1 MATDLNYF
9 GGLLDQMANERV
21 DINRMFN
28 TNDQNPNVQ
37 TSTFYKLKNI
47 EIGDDNI
54 GGCGSVEQECLET
67 MSATVTA
74 DTPLAKNLR
83 IPACFNGISGVWEPQ
98 INDAT
103 LYAVSTAMAD
113 SKIIKAIEKLKTQ
126 AVDKIGLEVEV
137 HALKTVCN
145 IVETL
150 LVNGVEDPRD
160 IVLFVTPQ
168 LLQKLSFEITNVL
181 SEGFP
186 RSTGTSL
193 RALGF
198 DSIEGYLIDTFGI
211 GDVVRLDGKLM
222 NNGQVRKDDN
232 KNDYIDIIGLSKD
245 DALYKVYCET
255 QTQLVFQPLGSDPTA
270 IKPYYRVVTGAFIGA
285 NLFNTSAFCF
295 GKGMQSQLQFA
306 AYDEGEHAHPA
317 KAAKQSK

>member
-113 SKIIKAIEKLKTQ
+113 SKIIKAIEKLKGQ
-126 AVDKIGLEVEV
+126 AVDKTGLQIDA
-137 HALKTVCN
+137 ALKTVGN

-168 LLQKLSFEITNVL
+168 LLQKLSFEITNI
-181 SEGFP
+181 STEDFGCQ
-186 RSTGTSL
+186 TGTSL

-198 DSIEGYLIDTFGI
+198 DSIENYLIDTFGI

-222 NNGQVRKDDN
+222 NNGKVRKDDN
-232 KNDYIDIIGLSKD
+232 KDSYIDIIGLSKD

-295 GKGMQSQLQFA
+295 GKGMMPKFEA
-306 AYDEGEHAHPA
+306 HNEAEHAHPA
-317 KAAKQSK
+317 KAKATQSK

>member
-113 SKIIKAIEKLKTQ
+113 SKIIKAIEKLKGQ
-126 AVDKIGLEVEV
+126 AVDKAGLRIDR
-137 HALKTVCN
+137 ALTIVGN

-168 LLQKLSFEITNVL
+168 LLQKLSFEITNVSL
-181 SEGFP
+181 MPGYGQ
-186 RSTGTSL
+186 TGTSL

-222 NNGQVRKDDN
+222 NNGKVRKDDN
-232 KNDYIDIIGLSKD
+232 KNGYIDIIGLSKD

-270 IKPYYRVVTGAFIGA
+270 IKPYYRVVTGALIGA

-295 GKGMQSQLQFA
+295 GRGMEPQFEA
-306 AYDEGEHAHPA
+306 HNEDEHAHPA
-317 KAAKQSK
+317 KAKATQSK

>member
-1 MATDLNYF
+1 MAQDLNYF

-47 EIGDDNI
+47 EIGDTNI
-54 GGCGSVEQECLET
+54 GGCGSVDQECLET

-113 SKIIKAIEKLKTQ
+113 SKIIKAIEKLKAQ
-126 AVDKIGLEVEV
+126 AVDKTGLQIEQSV
-137 HALKTVCN
+137 LKNVGQ

-160 IVLFVTPQ
+160 IVLFMTPQ
-168 LLQKLSFEITNVL
+168 ALQKLSFEIINV
-181 SEGFP
+181 SANGF
-186 RSTGTSL
+186 SQATGTSL

-198 DSIEGYLIDTFGI
+198 DSIESYLIDTFGI
-211 GDVVRLDGKLM
+211 GDVIRLEGKLM
-222 NNGQVRKDDN
+222 NNGKVRSNDN
-232 KNDYIDIIGLSKD
+232 KTEYIDVIGLSKD
-245 DALYKVYCET
+245 DALYKVFCET
-255 QTQLVFQPLGSDPTA
+255 PTQLVFQPLGSDPTA
-270 IKPYYRVVTGAFIGA
+270 IKPYYRVVTGALVGA
-285 NLFNTSAFCF
+285 NLFNTSAFCY
-295 GKGMQSQLQFA
+295 GKGMEQVFEA
-306 AYDEGEHAHPA
+306 HYEGEHAHPKA
-317 KAAKQSK
+317 KANKQDK

>member
-54 GGCGSVEQECLET
+54 GGCGSVAQECLET

-126 AVDKIGLEVEV
+126 AVDKTGLLVNRQ
-137 HALKTVCN
+137 ALKTVGN

-168 LLQKLSFEITNVL
+168 LLQKLSFEVTNI
-181 SEGFP
+181 STEGFTQ
-186 RSTGTSL
+186 STGTSL

-222 NNGQVRKDDN
+222 NNGKVRKDDN
-232 KNDYIDIIGLSKD
+232 KNEYIDIIGLSKD

-295 GKGMQSQLQFA
+295 GKGMETQFEA
-306 AYDEGEHAHPA
+306 HNETEHAHPKA
-317 KAAKQSK
+317 KTTQSK

>member
-1 MATDLNYF
+1 MAQDLNYF

-54 GGCGSVEQECLET
+54 GGCGSVAQECLET

-126 AVDKIGLEVEV
+126 AVDKTGLPINTS
-137 HALKTVCN
+137 LKVVGQ

-160 IVLFVTPQ
+160 IVLFATPQ
-168 LLQKLSFEITNVL
+168 LLQKLSFEIINV
-181 SEGFP
+181 SANGYNQ
-186 RSTGTSL
+186 STGTSL

-198 DSIEGYLIDTFGI
+198 DSIEQYIIDTFGI

-222 NNGQVRKDDN
+222 NNGKVRSNDN
-232 KNDYIDIIGLSKD
+232 QADYIDVIGLSKD

-255 QTQLVFQPLGSDPTA
+255 PTQLVFQPLGSDPTA
-270 IKPYYRVVTGAFIGA
+270 IKPYYRVVTGALVGA
-285 NLFNTSAFCF
+285 NLFNTSAFCY
-295 GKGMQSQLQFA
+295 GKGMQPEFEA
-306 AYDEGEHAHPA
+306 HNEEHAHPKA
-317 KAAKQSK
+317 KANKQDK

>member
-47 EIGDDNI
+47 EIGDTNI
-54 GGCGSVEQECLET
+54 GGCGSVDQECLET

-113 SKIIKAIEKLKTQ
+113 SKIIKAIEKLKGQ
-126 AVDKIGLEVEV
+126 AVDKTGLQIEQS
-137 HALKTVCN
+137 ALQVVGQ

-168 LLQKLSFEITNVL
+168 LLQKLSFEITNV
-181 SEGFP
+181 STNGFAQA
-186 RSTGTSL
+186 TGTSL

-198 DSIEGYLIDTFGI
+198 DSIEGYIIDTFGI
-211 GDVVRLDGKLM
+211 GDVVRLEGKLM
-222 NNGQVRKDDN
+222 NNGKVRSDDN
-232 KNDYIDIIGLSKD
+232 QHEYIDIIGLSKD

-285 NLFNTSAFCF
+285 NLFNTSAFCY
-295 GKGMQSQLQFA
+295 GKGMTPAFEA
-306 AYDEGEHAHPA
+306 HIEGEHAHPKA
-317 KAAKQSK
+317 KATQSK

>member
-1 MATDLNYF
+1 MAQDLNYY
-9 GGLLDQMANERV
+9 GGLLDQMASERV
-21 DINRMFN
+21 DINRIFN

-54 GGCGSVEQECLET
+54 GGCGSVAQECLET

-126 AVDKIGLEVEV
+126 AVDKTGIQTDKV
-137 HALKTVCN
+137 LKTVGQ

-160 IVLFVTPQ
+160 IVLLMTPQ
-168 LLQKLSFEITNVL
+168 ALQKLSFEIINV
-181 SEGFP
+181 STEQF
-186 RSTGTSL
+186 SNATGTSL

-198 DSIEGYLIDTFGI
+198 DSIEQYIIDTFGI

-222 NNGQVRKDDN
+222 NNGKVRSNENQYEYVDV
-232 KNDYIDIIGLSKD
+232 IGMSKD

-255 QTQLVFQPLGSDPTA
+255 PTQLVFQPLGSDPTA
-270 IKPYYRVVTGAFIGA
+270 IKPYYRVVTGALVGA
-285 NLFNTSAFCF
+285 NLFNTSALCF
-295 GKGMQSQLQFA
+295 GKGMLPAFEA
-306 AYDEGEHAHPA
+306 HDEDEHAHPKA
-317 KAAKQSK
+317 KANKETK

>member
-113 SKIIKAIEKLKTQ
+113 SKIIKAIEKLKGQ
-126 AVDKIGLEVEV
+126 AVDKTGLQVDG
-137 HALKTVCN
+137 ALKTVGN

-168 LLQKLSFEITNVL
+168 LLQKLSFEITNV
-181 SEGFP
+181 STEGFGGQ
-186 RSTGTSL
+186 TGTSL

-222 NNGQVRKDDN
+222 NNGKVRKDDN
-232 KNDYIDIIGLSKD
+232 KYSYIDIIGLSKD

-295 GKGMQSQLQFA
+295 GKGMEPKFEA
-306 AYDEGEHAHPA
+306 HNEAEHAHPA

>member
-83 IPACFNGISGVWEPQ
+83 IPACFNGNSGVWEPQ

-113 SKIIKAIEKLKTQ
+113 SKIIKAIEKLKGQ
-126 AVDKIGLEVEV
+126 AVDKTGLQVYG
-137 HALKTVCN
+137 ALQIVGN

-168 LLQKLSFEITNVL
+168 LLQKLSFEITNV
-181 SEGFP
+181 STEGFGGQ
-186 RSTGTSL
+186 TGTSL

-222 NNGQVRKDDN
+222 NNGKVRKDDN
-232 KNDYIDIIGLSKD
+232 KDSYIDIIGLSKD
-245 DALYKVYCET
+245 DALYKVYCEI
-255 QTQLVFQPLGSDPTA
+255 QTRLVFQPLGSDPTA

-295 GKGMQSQLQFA
+295 GKGMEPKFEA
-306 AYDEGEHAHPA
+306 HNEAEHAHPA
-317 KAAKQSK
+317 KAKATQSK

>member
-9 GGLLDQMANERV
+9 GGLLDQMASERV

-28 TNDQNPNVQ
+28 TNDQNPNAQ

-47 EIGDDNI
+47 EIGDTNI
-54 GGCGSVEQECLET
+54 GGCGSVTQECLET

-113 SKIIKAIEKLKTQ
+113 SKIIKAIEKLKMQ
-126 AVDKIGLEVEV
+126 AVDKTGLRVTKV
-137 HALKTVCN
+137 LRIVGQ

-160 IVLFVTPQ
+160 IVLFMTPQ
-168 LLQKLSFEITNVL
+168 ALQKLSFEVINV
-181 SEGFP
+181 SIEP
-186 RSTGTSL
+186 YAQATGTSL

-198 DSIEGYLIDTFGI
+198 DSIEQYIIDTFGI
-211 GDVVRLDGKLM
+211 GDVVRLEGKLM
-222 NNGQVRKDDN
+222 NNGKVRS
-232 KNDYIDIIGLSKD
+232 KNNRSEYVDIIGLSKD
-245 DALYKVYCET
+245 DALYKEYCET
-255 QTQLVFQPLGSDPTA
+255 PTQLVFQDLGSDPTA

-285 NLFNTSAFCF
+285 NLFNTSVFCY
-295 GKGMQSQLQFA
+295 GKGMDPVFEA
-306 AYDEGEHAHPA
+306 HEENEHAHPKA
-317 KAAKQSK
+317 KAKNETK

>member
-1 MATDLNYF
+1 MAQDLNYF

-28 TNDQNPNVQ
+28 TNDQNPSVQ

-47 EIGDDNI
+47 EIGDTNI
-54 GGCGSVEQECLET
+54 GGCGSVDQECLET

-103 LYAVSTAMAD
+103 LYAVATAMAD
-113 SKIIKAIEKLKTQ
+113 SKIIKAIEKLKEQ
-126 AVDKIGLEVEV
+126 AVDKTGLFIDTT
-137 HALKTVCN
+137 ALKTVGQ

-150 LVNGVEDPRD
+150 IVNGVEDPRD
-160 IVLFVTPQ
+160 IVLFMTPQ
-168 LLQKLSFEITNVL
+168 ALQKLSFEITNI
-181 SEGFP
+181 STNGFAQA
-186 RSTGTSL
+186 TGTSL
-193 RALGF
+193 RSLGF
-198 DSIEGYLIDTFGI
+198 DSIESYLIDTFGI

-222 NNGQVRKDDN
+222 NNGKVRSNDN
-232 KNDYIDIIGLSKD
+232 RQEYIDVIGLSKD
-245 DALYKVYCET
+245 DALYKVFCET
-255 QTQLVFQPLGSDPTA
+255 PTQLVFQDLGTDPTA
-270 IKPYYRVVTGAFIGA
+270 IKPYYRVVTGALVGA

-295 GKGMQSQLQFA
+295 GKGMEPTFKA
-306 AYDEGEHAHPA
+306 HAEGEHAHPKA
-317 KAAKQSK
+317 KANQTK

>member
-1 MATDLNYF
+1 MAQDLNYF

-47 EIGDDNI
+47 EIGDTNI
-54 GGCGSVEQECLET
+54 SGCGSVAQECLET

-74 DTPLAKNLR
+74 DTPLAKNLT
-83 IPACFNGISGVWEPQ
+83 IGACFNGISGVWEPQ

-126 AVDKIGLEVEV
+126 AVDKTGLAIEQSI
-137 HALKTVCN
+137 LKTVGQ

-160 IVLFVTPQ
+160 IVLFMTPQ
-168 LLQKLSFEITNVL
+168 ALQKLSFEVINL
-181 SEGFP
+181 STTGYP
-186 RSTGTSL
+186 QATGTSL

-198 DSIEGYLIDTFGI
+198 DSIEEYLIDTFGI
-211 GDVVRLDGKLM
+211 GDVVRLEGKLM
-222 NNGQVRKDDN
+222 NNGKVRSNDN
-232 KNDYIDIIGLSKD
+232 QNEYIDVIGLSKD
-245 DALYKVYCET
+245 DALYKVFCET
-255 QTQLVFQPLGSDPTA
+255 PTQLVFQPLGSDPTA
-270 IKPYYRVVTGAFIGA
+270 IKPYYRVVTGALVGA
-285 NLFNTSAFCF
+285 NLFNTSAFCY
-295 GKGMQSQLQFA
+295 GKGMQPVFEA
-306 AYDEGEHAHPA
+306 HYEGEHAHP
-317 KAAKQSK
+317 KANKQDK

>member
-74 DTPLAKNLR
+74 DIPLAKNLR

-113 SKIIKAIEKLKTQ
+113 SKIIKAIEKLKGQ
-126 AVDKIGLEVEV
+126 AVDKTGLPIAEG
-137 HALKTVCN
+137 ALKTVGS
-145 IVETL
+145 IIETL

-168 LLQKLSFEITNVL
+168 LLQKLSFEVTNVAIDGIGL
-181 SEGFP
+181 P
-186 RSTGTSL
+186 TGTSL

-222 NNGQVRKDDN
+222 NNGKVRKDDN

-295 GKGMQSQLQFA
+295 GKGMEPQFEA
-306 AYDEGEHAHPA
+306 HDEADHARPKA
-317 KAAKQSK
+317 KATQSK

>member
-54 GGCGSVEQECLET
+54 GGCGSVAQECLET

-113 SKIIKAIEKLKTQ
+113 SKIIKAIEKLRTQ
-126 AVDKIGLEVEV
+126 AVDKTGLIVGRQ
-137 HALKTVCN
+137 ALKTVGN

-168 LLQKLSFEITNVL
+168 LLQKLSFEVTNV
-181 SEGFP
+181 STEGFAQ
-186 RSTGTSL
+186 STGTSL

-222 NNGQVRKDDN
+222 NNGEVRKDDN

-295 GKGMQSQLQFA
+295 GKGLETQFEA
-306 AYDEGEHAHPA
+306 HNEAEHAHPKA
-317 KAAKQSK
+317 KTTQSK

>member
-47 EIGDDNI
+47 EIGDTNI

-103 LYAVSTAMAD
+103 LYAVSTAMAN

-126 AVDKIGLEVEV
+126 AVDKTGLQVSS
-137 HALKTVCN
+137 ALKTVGN

-168 LLQKLSFEITNVL
+168 LLQKLSFEITNV
-181 SEGFP
+181 STVEYEG
-186 RSTGTSL
+186 RTGTSL

-198 DSIEGYLIDTFGI
+198 DSVEGYLIDTFGI

-222 NNGQVRKDDN
+222 NNGKVRKDDN
-232 KNDYIDIIGLSKD
+232 KSEYIDIIGLSKD

-295 GKGMQSQLQFA
+295 GKGMEPKFEA
-306 AYDEGEHAHPA
+306 HEEAEHAHPKA
-317 KAAKQSK
+317 KATQSK

>member
-126 AVDKIGLEVEV
+126 AVDQTGLQINAQ
-137 HALKTVCN
+137 ALKTVGN

-168 LLQKLSFEITNVL
+168 LLQKLSFEVTNV
-181 SEGFP
+181 STEGFVQ
-186 RSTGTSL
+186 STGTSL

-198 DSIEGYLIDTFGI
+198 DSVEGYLIDTFGI

-222 NNGQVRKDDN
+222 NNGEVRKDEN
-232 KNDYIDIIGLSKD
+232 KDKYIDIIGLSKD

-295 GKGMQSQLQFA
+295 GKGMQPQFEA
-306 AYDEGEHAHPA
+306 HDEAEHAHPA
-317 KAAKQSK
+317 KSAKQSK

>member
-1 MATDLNYF
+1 MAQDLNYF

-54 GGCGSVEQECLET
+54 GGCGSVAQECLET

-126 AVDKIGLEVEV
+126 AVDKTGLIIEPSV
-137 HALKTVCN
+137 LKTVGQ

-160 IVLFVTPQ
+160 IVLFMTPQ
-168 LLQKLSFEITNVL
+168 ALQKLSFEIINVSTN
-181 SEGFP
+181 GYTQG
-186 RSTGTSL
+186 TGTSL

-198 DSIEGYLIDTFGI
+198 DSIEQYIIDTFGI
-211 GDVVRLDGKLM
+211 GDVVRLEGKLM
-222 NNGQVRKDDN
+222 NNGKVRSDDN
-232 KNDYIDIIGLSKD
+232 QQDYIDVIGLSKD
-245 DALYKVYCET
+245 DALYKIYCET
-255 QTQLVFQPLGSDPTA
+255 PTQLVFQPLGSDPTA
-270 IKPYYRVVTGAFIGA
+270 IKPYYRVVTGALVGA
-285 NLFNTSAFCF
+285 NLFNTSALCY
-295 GKGMQSQLQFA
+295 GKGMTPVFEAHNEDQ
-306 AYDEGEHAHPA
+306 HAHPNTR
-317 KAAKQSK
+317 KVNKQDK

>member
-126 AVDKIGLEVEV
+126 AVDKIGLGFEVQ
-137 HALKTVCN
+137 ALKTVYN

-181 SEGFP
+181 SEEVP

-295 GKGMQSQLQFA
+295 GKGMQSQPQFE